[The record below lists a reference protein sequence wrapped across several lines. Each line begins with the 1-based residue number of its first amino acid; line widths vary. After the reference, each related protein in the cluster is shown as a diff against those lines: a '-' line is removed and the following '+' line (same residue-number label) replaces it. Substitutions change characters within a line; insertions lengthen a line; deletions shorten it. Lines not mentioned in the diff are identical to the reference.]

1 MTDRTSEPEYLDS
14 NGRPIKERQSGKLSE
29 STVKKIA
36 DVVHIMLK
44 DRK

>member
-1 MTDRTSEPEYLDS
+1 MIDKIPEPEYLDS
-14 NGRPIKERQSGKLSE
+14 NGRPIKERQKGKLSE